1 MASRKEGTVPKT
13 GVYQVRKGDMV
24 IPASKVKKVSPRLQ
38 RVKKV
43 KKIRPMGRRR
53 GR

>member
-1 MASRKEGTVPKT
+1 MPNRNSEKVPAT

-38 RVKKV
+38 KVKKV
-43 KKIRPMGRRR
+43 RKIRPMGRRR